1 GIGGWI
7 AAEMAAMNS
16 DNLAHLV
23 LVGAAG
29 VKPRTGQALDVFIR
43 PWREVVET
51 SVNDPENAEEFQ
63 RIYTAAPVQ
72 NYGGHREAGRSMA
85 MRMCYRPYMYS
96 PALPALLGGVR
107 TPTLIVWGAE
117 DRVLPVECGQLY
129 QAAMPGSKLE
139 VMEEC
144 GHWPHYEKPRE
155 LAEIVE
161 RFLNT

>member
-1 GIGGWI
+1 
-7 AAEMAAMNS
+7 
-16 DNLAHLV
+16 
-23 LVGAAG
+23 
-29 VKPRTGQALDVFIR
+29 
-43 PWREVVET
+43 
-51 SVNDPENAEEFQ
+51 
-63 RIYTAAPVQ
+63 
-72 NYGGHREAGRSMA
+72 MA